1 MCLVRG
7 LRRAVPA
14 FGALVLSGCH
24 TYLPVE
30 TPVPGSVA
38 RVHVP
43 VRSALAD
50 PGLPPETTSVEG
62 VVLEAG
68 DTLVLEVQTRR
79 VIGVFNEFVQEHT
92 YRVSRDDL
100 LAVEVRE
107 FSPRRSAALGSA
119 ILGGVVFLAMTA
131 FRGETGSGG
140 KGPGGGNGSQ
150 TFTVRLGGW

>member
-1 MCLVRG
+1 M
-7 LRRAVPA
+7 
-14 FGALVLSGCH
+14 LSGCH

-30 TPVPGSVA
+30 TPAPGSVA

-50 PGLPPETTSVEG
+50 PGLAPETASVEG
-62 VVLEAG
+62 VVLESG

-79 VIGVFNEFVQEHT
+79 VIGAFNEFVQENT
-92 YRVSRDDL
+92 YRVAREDL

-119 ILGGVVFLAMTA
+119 ILTGVVFLAIA
-131 FRGETGSGG
+131 ALKGETGEGG
-140 KGPGGGNGSQ
+140 EKPGNGGNQS
-150 TFTVRLGGW
+150 FTIRFPGR